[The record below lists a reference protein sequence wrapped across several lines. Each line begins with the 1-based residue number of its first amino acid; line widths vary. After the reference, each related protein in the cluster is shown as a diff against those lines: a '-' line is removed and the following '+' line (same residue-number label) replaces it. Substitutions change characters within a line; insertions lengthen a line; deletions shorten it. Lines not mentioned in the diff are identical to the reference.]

1 MKYIYSY
8 YPLNSTCQFKSKNS
22 NDVLFDLLCIKLS
35 STILRNLN
43 KEVGIYS
50 DSSFIN
56 LLKDYNV
63 ELDFYIDIGEELS
76 QTANHNLFA
85 ISKIYAAS
93 IQTEPF
99 ILLDCDMIL
108 FDSFDFNEYENKN
121 LFFHYPE
128 LITFLSSNQL
138 LSEKYHINEDIL
150 KYQSSYDAFI
160 NWQKTYLNQFYKIS
174 DICPSI
180 ANETNFLPAVAYNC
194 AIYGGTDWVSLSNA
208 NKKIYDFIKNNY
220 ELINEKLNYPMVT
233 LEQQLIAAQLI
244 NYGYSIKDM
253 EFITRW
259 NEFTIIQNND
269 EIKVNYDNL
278 NFVFNWTNEYEDI
291 KNIQFLNLIM
301 HRFNGH
307 MHLSRAKETIGV
319 KHLIYNMLKYYDNK
333 YIEWFE
339 LHKHN
344 TLDFQQ
350 NIY

>member
-8 YPLNSTCQFKSKNS
+8 YPLKDINGI
-22 NDVLFDLLCIKLS
+22 DVLFDLLCIKLS
-35 STILRNLN
+35 STILRRLN
-43 KEVGIYS
+43 KRVGIYS
-50 DSSFIN
+50 NIHFIN
-56 LLKDYNV
+56 LLKNYNV
-63 ELDFYIDIGEELS
+63 ELDFYIDVSEELD
-76 QTANHNLFA
+76 QTVNHNLFA

-108 FDSFDFNEYENKN
+108 FDTFDFNEYENKN

-138 LSEKYHINEDIL
+138 LSEKYHIDKDIL

-160 NWQKTYLNQFYKIS
+160 NWQKTYLNQFYKIA
-174 DICPSI
+174 DISPDIS
-180 ANETNFLPAVAYNC
+180 NETNFLPVVAYNC
-194 AIYGGTDWVSLSNA
+194 AIYGGTDWAALSAA
-208 NKKIYDFIKNNY
+208 NKSIYNFIKSNY
-220 ELINEKLNYPMVT
+220 KLINNTIEYPGIM

-244 NYGYSIKDM
+244 IYNYSVNTM

-259 NEFTIIQNND
+259 NEFTIIQND
-269 EIKVNYDNL
+269 SVVRVNYDNL
-278 NFVFNWTNEYEDI
+278 NFTFDWTNSYDDI
-291 KNIQFLNLIM
+291 KNIQFLNLIS
-301 HRFNGH
+301 HTFNGH
-307 MHLSRAKETIGV
+307 MHLSKSKETIGV
-319 KHLIYNMLKYYDNK
+319 KHLIYNMLKHYDNK

-344 TLDFQQ
+344 TLNFQQ